1 MASLSDFSKKR
12 VAVFGDVM
20 VDTNVYGTI
29 ERLNPEDYT
38 APIIL
43 VKQKTSLPG
52 GAANVAA
59 NITSLSGQAS
69 LYGVIGKDESGS
81 ILERMCGERN
91 IAGYLR
97 YDPSRRTTLKT
108 RIFEQEGHQCMRIDE
123 EDRHSISA
131 SLERYFTFHSLTD
144 ASAMIDAIV
153 LSDYAKGF
161 FTENLAQ
168 HLITYARQN
177 SILTLVDPKP
187 ENAFKFKGADII
199 RPNLKEARA
208 IAKVGEKEKDLE
220 LIGRIIKEK
229 LGCKYPVITMGK
241 EGMFCYN
248 SNGVHYSISS
258 LKKDVADEV
267 GAGDTVIAAL
277 ALALSSGYDIEEAMN
292 IANHAAGVVVG
303 KVGTA
308 TCSLEELVKSFETL
322 T

>member
-144 ASAMIDAIV
+144 ASAMIDAI
-153 LSDYAKGF
+153 F
-161 FTENLAQ
+161 
-168 HLITYARQN
+168 
-177 SILTLVDPKP
+177 P
-187 ENAFKFKGADII
+187 
-199 RPNLKEARA
+199 
-208 IAKVGEKEKDLE
+208 LE
-220 LIGRIIKEK
+220 LRISQPELVYSSQDFMTRCGIGICGSCADKIGRRAC
-229 LGCKYPVITMGK
+229 L
-241 EGMFCYN
+241 EGPFLTSYN
-248 SNGVHYSISS
+248 
-258 LKKDVADEV
+258 
-267 GAGDTVIAAL
+267 
-277 ALALSSGYDIEEAMN
+277 
-292 IANHAAGVVVG
+292 
-303 KVGTA
+303 
-308 TCSLEELVKSFETL
+308 
-322 T
+322 